1 MTLKKINSGAEAEIY
16 SILAFEKKLIVKKR
30 ISKKYRNTILDKKI
44 IKTRNKQEAN
54 LLQKVKRAGILTP
67 TIYYVGKDKIIQEF
81 IDDTKNYKP
90 NLKKIGKE
98 IAKLHEINVIHG
110 DLNLINI
117 IINKKNQIYFI
128 DFGLGSISQ
137 KIEDKATDLLVF
149 KKTLLSKKETKNYWP
164 EIIKGYQNFS
174 KNTQI
179 IEKIEIIE
187 KRARYL

>member
-30 ISKKYRNTILDKKI
+30 ISKKYRNPTLDKKI

-54 LLQKVKRAGILTP
+54 LLQKVKNAGILTP

>member
-30 ISKKYRNTILDKKI
+30 ISKKYRNPTLDKKI

-54 LLQKVKRAGILTP
+54 LLQKVKNAGILTP

-81 IDDTKNYKP
+81 IEDTKNYKP

-174 KNTQI
+174 KNSQI